1 MRATYSGEEAEAVA
15 FRNYILSVKRE
26 PNICAD
32 DREWKRESTRVAMAA
47 CFCLGYV
54 QSKQLHYQQVPKV
67 PASRRSFK
75 S

>member
-1 MRATYSGEEAEAVA
+1 MV
-15 FRNYILSVKRE
+15 
-26 PNICAD
+26 
-32 DREWKRESTRVAMAA
+32 A

-54 QSKQLHYQQVPKV
+54 QSKQLHYQQVRKV